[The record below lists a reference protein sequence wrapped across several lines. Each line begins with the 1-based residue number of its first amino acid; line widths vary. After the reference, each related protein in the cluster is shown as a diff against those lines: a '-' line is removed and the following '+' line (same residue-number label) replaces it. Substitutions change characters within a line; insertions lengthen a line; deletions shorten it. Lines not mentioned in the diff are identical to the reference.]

1 MTFVMRPFLAST
13 GAAQAVAA
21 VGAMFS
27 TVGDYCSLDE
37 GLGATGARYDPASLA
52 SNPFQFPVGLWC
64 TPEVAYFGLSKK
76 QADSIGYEADEGLAL
91 YKQCLRGVVF
101 APEGLLKLVFE
112 KGSGRI
118 LGVHIVGADACELIH
133 YGMELVR
140 AERTIQRVLEAT
152 YSAVTFHELYTV
164 AARAGMDP
172 KGGRAR
178 RRAAGAAWASRR
190 IALKQGTFN

>member
-1 MTFVMRPFLAST
+1 MHKSNFAALLACAPDSLVDC
-13 GAAQAVAA
+13 AQ
-21 VGAMFS
+21 
-27 TVGDYCSLDE
+27 
-37 GLGATGARYDPASLA
+37 
-52 SNPFQFPVGLWC
+52 
-64 TPEVAYFGLSKK
+64 
-76 QADSIGYEADEGLAL
+76 
-91 YKQCLRGVVF
+91 
-101 APEGLLKLVFE
+101 
-112 KGSGRI
+112 
-118 LGVHIVGADACELIH
+118 VGADACELIH

-140 AERTIQRVLEAT
+140 AERTIQSVLEAT

>member
-1 MTFVMRPFLAST
+1 MRGPVHKSTFAAIRPTHRLIC
-13 GAAQAVAA
+13 AQ
-21 VGAMFS
+21 
-27 TVGDYCSLDE
+27 
-37 GLGATGARYDPASLA
+37 
-52 SNPFQFPVGLWC
+52 
-64 TPEVAYFGLSKK
+64 
-76 QADSIGYEADEGLAL
+76 
-91 YKQCLRGVVF
+91 
-101 APEGLLKLVFE
+101 
-112 KGSGRI
+112 
-118 LGVHIVGADACELIH
+118 VGADACELIH

-140 AERTIQRVLEAT
+140 AERTIQSVLEAT